1 MQTES
6 NTKQIAFDFMAEA
19 KLKRLEIY
27 RYNKQTLSKTR
38 QMSRQKVCFC
48 MMKHG
53 LLQRNRY
60 AFRKR
65 PDKRKETKKVF
76 HKNSSLIT
84 TAHNALKYN
93 ALLCDEL
100 RFRLITLKVNQY
112 RESTI
117 NAPKYRCVMS
127 RKYNSSRYNTLI
139 INILCCNVTSDEF
152 L

>member
-1 MQTES
+1 
-6 NTKQIAFDFMAEA
+6 
-19 KLKRLEIY
+19 
-27 RYNKQTLSKTR
+27 
-38 QMSRQKVCFC
+38 MSLQKVCFC
-48 MMKHG
+48 MMKHD

-65 PDKRKETKKVF
+65 PDKGKETKKVF

-84 TAHNALKYN
+84 TAHNALKYS

-100 RFRLITLKVNQY
+100 YFQLITLKVNQY

-117 NAPKYRCVMS
+117 NTPKISLCDELNKQLV
-127 RKYNSSRYNTLI
+127 TLQH
-139 INILCCNVTSDEF
+139 SDNQDIM

>member
-1 MQTES
+1 
-6 NTKQIAFDFMAEA
+6 
-19 KLKRLEIY
+19 
-27 RYNKQTLSKTR
+27 
-38 QMSRQKVCFC
+38 MSQQKVCFC

-65 PDKRKETKKVF
+65 SDKGKETKKVF
-76 HKNSSLIT
+76 HKSSSLIT

-127 RKYNSSRYNTLI
+127 RKYNSSHYNTLI

>member
-6 NTKQIAFDFMAEA
+6 NTKQIAFDFMAEV

-65 PDKRKETKKVF
+65 SDKGKETKKVF

-100 RFRLITLKVNQY
+100 YFQLITLKVNQY
-112 RESTI
+112 QESTI
-117 NAPKYRCVMS
+117 NTPKYRCVMS
-127 RKYNSSRYNTLI
+127 
-139 INILCCNVTSDEF
+139 
-152 L
+152 

>member
-1 MQTES
+1 
-6 NTKQIAFDFMAEA
+6 MAEA

-27 RYNKQTLSKTR
+27 RYNKQTLSKT
-38 QMSRQKVCFC
+38 QQISLQKVCFC
-48 MMKHG
+48 MMKHD

-65 PDKRKETKKVF
+65 PDKGKETKKVF

-84 TAHNALKYN
+84 TAHNTLKYS

-117 NAPKYRCVMS
+117 NAPKYPCVMS
-127 RKYNSSRYNTLI
+127 
-139 INILCCNVTSDEF
+139 
-152 L
+152 

>member
-1 MQTES
+1 
-6 NTKQIAFDFMAEA
+6 MAEV
-19 KLKRLEIY
+19 KLKGLEIY

-38 QMSRQKVCFC
+38 QMSQQKVCFC
-48 MMKHG
+48 MMKHD

-65 PDKRKETKKVF
+65 SDKGKETKKVF

-84 TAHNALKYN
+84 TAHNALKYS

-127 RKYNSSRYNTLI
+127 RKYNSSHYNTLI

>member
-1 MQTES
+1 
-6 NTKQIAFDFMAEA
+6 
-19 KLKRLEIY
+19 
-27 RYNKQTLSKTR
+27 
-38 QMSRQKVCFC
+38 MSLQKVCFC
-48 MMKHG
+48 MMKHD

-65 PDKRKETKKVF
+65 PDKGKETKKVF

-84 TAHNALKYN
+84 TAHNALKYS

-117 NAPKYRCVMS
+117 NAPKYRSVMS
-127 RKYNSSRYNTLI
+127 WKYNSSHYNILI
-139 INILCCNVTSDEF
+139 IRILCCNVTSDEF

>member
-1 MQTES
+1 
-6 NTKQIAFDFMAEA
+6 MAEA

-38 QMSRQKVCFC
+38 QISLQKVCFC

-127 RKYNSSRYNTLI
+127 RKHNSSRYNTLI

>member
-1 MQTES
+1 
-6 NTKQIAFDFMAEA
+6 MAEV

-38 QMSRQKVCFC
+38 QMSLQKVCFC
-48 MMKHG
+48 MMKHD

-65 PDKRKETKKVF
+65 PDKGKETKKVF

-84 TAHNALKYN
+84 TAHNALKYS

-100 RFRLITLKVNQY
+100 YFQLITLKVNQY

-117 NAPKYRCVMS
+117 NTPKISLCDELNKQLV
-127 RKYNSSRYNTLI
+127 TLQH
-139 INILCCNVTSDEF
+139 SDNQDIM